1 VPADIAEEQAI
12 LAPMTPASPLVALR
26 QRVGAEAP
34 LLAFPALWLVCVGLA
49 QIHLLEIQQPWS
61 RLVWLVVLVVP
72 VAFVLGGLVG
82 REVARRP
89 GPRAAYRGDVDVPAR
104 RRIRLALL
112 VCAVVGNLEEVHQ
125 FVVGRTIPLFSSHI
139 DVARFALPGGPTIIL
154 TDLLTVAAVVALV
167 LPRRL
172 FAREAIPEIAIAVF
186 ALSGFAFAA
195 GRGGIVQAIA
205 VAAVARWTYRG
216 RPSTQVIVA
225 GAAVLLVFSIAIF
238 YVRTSQH
245 TEDSLGVELRRK
257 VYPTLPSI
265 IRPLVPVDLALATN
279 MEALARIAEY
289 FPANEPYGRGAYD
302 LHGFDLFIPEAK
314 DIQTV
319 SAQLSPPWVTST
331 VAGPFW
337 ADGGLPLVVAGV
349 ALIGAVVAGTW
360 AWASRTRDLRFVLVA
375 ANLFFLALFGV
386 YVNLFTEQVDW
397 ILITPLLW
405 VFGAVAE
412 RRNIVPPSIRTRLVP
427 HRSPTR
433 NAAS

>member
-1 VPADIAEEQAI
+1 MPPAC
-12 LAPMTPASPLVALR
+12 LPVALR
-26 QRVGAEAP
+26 QRVVADVA
-34 LLAFPALWLVCVGLA
+34 LLAFPALWLVCLGLA

-72 VAFVLGGLVG
+72 VAFVLGGLMG

-89 GPRAAYRGDVDVPAR
+89 GPRAAYRGDVDGATR
-104 RRIRLALL
+104 RRIRPALL
-112 VCAVVGNLEEVHQ
+112 GCAVVGNLEEVHQ
-125 FVVGRTIPLFSSHI
+125 FVVARTIPLFSSHI

-172 FAREAIPEIAIAVF
+172 FARKAIPEVAIAVF

-195 GRGGIVQAIA
+195 GRGAIIQAIT
-205 VAAVARWTYRG
+205 VAAVARWIYRG
-216 RPSTQVIVA
+216 RPSTRVVVV
-225 GAAVLLVFSIAIF
+225 GAAVLLVFSVAIF

-245 TEDSLGVELRRK
+245 TQDSLGVELRRK
-257 VYPTLPSI
+257 VYPTLPSVV
-265 IRPLVPVDLALATN
+265 RPLVPVDLALATN
-279 MEALARIAEY
+279 MEALARIVAY
-289 FPANEPYGRGAYD
+289 FPANEHYGHGAYD
-302 LHGFDLFIPEAK
+302 VHGFDLFIPEAK

-349 ALIGAVVAGTW
+349 ALIGALVSGTW
-360 AWASRTRDLRFVLVA
+360 TCALRTRDLRVVLVA

-405 VFGAVAE
+405 VFGAAAE
-412 RRNIVPPSIRTRLVP
+412 RLNVLPHAIRTRLVS
-427 HRSPTR
+427 RRIPTR
-433 NAAS
+433 DAAP